1 MNNRVQFW
9 SFLILFQLH
18 FFLPA
23 QVYSQAASPQ
33 EIDSLRNELS
43 QKAGDEKISVQLELA
58 LQIHEKEKDE
68 ALKLANSALEF
79 ARKNGT
85 RNLEMRAYYV
95 FGRIYFVDG
104 DHNLSTTYYKSALEL
119 SDALGENWYK
129 GEILF
134 RKGVIEHQ
142 KGEGLL
148 ALEHFNESVQACRLS
163 GNFKTAG
170 SSYSMMGTIFRL
182 NGMYDRAIEYIIKSK
197 LDY

>member
-163 GNFKTAG
+163 GNF
-170 SSYSMMGTIFRL
+170 
-182 NGMYDRAIEYIIKSK
+182 
-197 LDY
+197 